1 MPTLRS
7 HSPSVVVSV
16 GVQCHVGRERT
27 ENQDRVTRSATPFG
41 DLFVV
46 ADGVGGYQGGSEA
59 AQATVDGFVS
69 FLKAHGSL
77 PLSEALQQAVRAVS
91 SDLQHRSA
99 ANQAQHGMGSTVVL
113 CVVNGSRATYAHV
126 GDSRAYLLRDGH
138 LRQLTRDHSVME
150 RMVSEGLLTPAQAR
164 EHPDA
169 SVLTRALGQPANVSL
184 DIAEIEL
191 QPGDSLLLC
200 SDGLW
205 AYAQHAEMEAIAAS
219 EALSAS
225 AAAAALLSLALEGG
239 GGDNISIQFLRFTA
253 VERPAKTSSLL
264 GMPRKMAISVMGVAA
279 LLAIS
284 ALGLSIWN
292 HGHPLFPRNPASTHV
307 SIPAPAA
314 ASTRPPNPSSP
325 RQTPVAPPQTPSAA
339 GPAPAAPPPQR
350 TVSPLTAPAATP
362 VVIIKATDGAVQ
374 GWAGQLR
381 TLDYVQVTER
391 RGNPGCL
398 ALLQAGEILYY
409 AAEKAEVAGRVRR
422 DLGLDKSEVRKIS
435 RDLRDK
441 CGTVDLVAMP
451 ARPSQTI
458 NIQDQVKSSAQS
470 AVQAGQKA
478 TEDIKKHIP
487 QSLPPQP

>member
-59 AQATVDGFVS
+59 AQATVDGFVT
-69 FLKAHGSL
+69 FLKAHGNL
-77 PLSEALQQAVRAVS
+77 PLSEALQQAVRAIS
-91 SDLQHRSA
+91 ADLQRRSA

-113 CVVNGSRATYAHV
+113 CVVNGNKATYAHV

-138 LRQLTRDHSVME
+138 LTQLTRDHSVME

-184 DIAEIEL
+184 DIAEVEL
-191 QPGDSLLLC
+191 LPGDSLLLC

-219 EALSAS
+219 QALSAS

-253 VERPAKTSSLL
+253 LEKSPKAASLI
-264 GMPRKMAISVMGVAA
+264 GMPRKMAIPVIGVAA
-279 LLAIS
+279 LLAIT

-292 HGHPLFPRNPASTHV
+292 HGHLPAPRNSPSRQAS
-307 SIPAPAA
+307 SPAPAA
-314 ASTRPPNPSSP
+314 APIRSPNPPSP
-325 RQTPVAPPQTPSAA
+325 QQTPVTPPQTPSAA
-339 GPAPAAPPPQR
+339 TGPSPAAQSPQRPAPPPAAP
-350 TVSPLTAPAATP
+350 APTP
-362 VVIIKATDGAVQ
+362 VVIIKTTDGAVQ
-374 GWAGQLR
+374 GWAGDLT
-381 TLDYVQVTER
+381 TLDYVKVTER
-391 RGNPGCL
+391 RGNPDCL
-398 ALLQAGEILYY
+398 ALLQANEILYY
-409 AAEKAEVAGRVRR
+409 AAEKSEVASRVRR
-422 DLGLDKSEVRKIS
+422 DLGLDRSEVRKMS
-435 RDLRDK
+435 RDLHDK
-441 CGTVDLVAMP
+441 CGAVDLVAMP
-451 ARPSQTI
+451 ARPSRAP
-458 NIQDQVKSSAQS
+458 NLQDQVKSTAQS
-470 AVQAGQKA
+470 AVDAGKSAKQKL
-478 TEDIKKHIP
+478 ENQIP
-487 QSLPPQP
+487 LRPQL